1 MAEKERNPGSNDV
14 RCVYCR
20 WWTRHDGS
28 VGYKSQVFAGHC
40 SCRKFVIGDVTRSD
54 AASMW
59 AADKFGS
66 RQDVDV
72 IWQTGEDFHCKNY
85 EQDTRVMKVPV
96 PGGKSDLAKRRQK
109 SWEDVSDNY
118 LKDSYRTEE
127 ILKSK
132 WIVDAVLAKYEF
144 TRILEIGCGTG
155 RNLAVVKE
163 KMPTVELW
171 GMDICRRAYNMARAR
186 VGKALLKVASV
197 YHLPPNF
204 IEDYFDM
211 VLICSVFMFIPP
223 GKDLAQAVSEV
234 KRVAKRYIVEVEWC
248 REGLPDKELTWNRDY
263 THMYEPEF
271 KVIDMKSL
279 AYAYI
284 DKDLPLMMWVFE
296 RQK

>member
-1 MAEKERNPGSNDV
+1 VAEKEGNPGSNDV
-14 RCVYCR
+14 RCAYCR
-20 WWTRHDGS
+20 YWTRHDGAE
-28 VGYKSQVFAGHC
+28 GYKTQKFAGHC
-40 SCRKFVIGDVTRSD
+40 SHPFYALGDKVRSD
-54 AASMW
+54 GFSLW
-59 AADKFGS
+59 AGDKSEAFF
-66 RQDVDV
+66 
-72 IWQTGEDFHCKNY
+72 QTGEDFHCKHFA
-85 EQDTRVMKVPV
+85 QDTRVLKVPL

-109 SWEDVSDNY
+109 TWEDVSDNY

-127 ILKSK
+127 VLKSK
-132 WIVDAVLAKYEF
+132 WIVDNVLAKYEF
-144 TRILEIGCGTG
+144 SRLLEIGCGTG

-186 VGKALLKVASV
+186 VGKAVLKVASV

-211 VLICSVFMFIPP
+211 VLICSVFMFVPP

-234 KRVAKRYIVEVEWC
+234 KRVAKRYIVQVEWC
-248 REGLPDKELTWNRDY
+248 REGENDKELTWNRDY

-284 DKDLPLMMWVFE
+284 EKDLPLMLWCFE
-296 RQK
+296 RVQK